1 MTRAESAFHIHYIC
15 NRFESSKSWMD
26 HTETRHRAG
35 EAANMGKIIFY
46 EDNNF
51 SGHHFECCNDCEDLL
66 SRLSRCNSIKVES
79 GCFMIYEKPNYSG
92 NQYYL
97 KRGEYPDFHHW
108 MGVNESVSSCRHIPT
123 EPGMFNMRLY
133 ERIEFGGQVM
143 DLVDDCPSVMD
154 RFHVNDIFSCNVK
167 NGNWL
172 FYEHPNYRGKMY
184 LIRPGEY
191 KRFSEWGGRSA
202 RVGSIKRIMD
212 Y

>member
-1 MTRAESAFHIHYIC
+1 
-15 NRFESSKSWMD
+15 
-26 HTETRHRAG
+26 
-35 EAANMGKIIFY
+35 MGKIIFY
-46 EDNNF
+46 EDKNF
-51 SGHHFECCNDCEDLL
+51 SGRQLECSDDCSDLMCLLSCCN
-66 SRLSRCNSIKVES
+66 SVRVES

-97 KRGEYPDFHHW
+97 RRGEYPDFHHW
-108 MGVNESVSSCRHIPT
+108 MGVSDAVSSCRLILM
-123 EPGMFNMRLY
+123 EPGSFNLRLY
-133 ERIEFGGQVM
+133 QRLEFGGQMM

-154 RFHVNDIFSCNVK
+154 RFHTNDIFSCNVT

-172 FYEHPNYRGKMY
+172 FYEHPNYRGRMY

-202 RVGSIKRIMD
+202 RVGSIRRIMD